1 MILARR
7 EEPIVSR
14 YRDRWTLS
22 RREIKEEDEVS
33 GLGFGGPGE
42 PDAFLATGVYETG
55 DFFEASSVDPKIHLL
70 GCGAAGREDDPAL
83 LLGDPTSLDSGEGF
97 LPGVGINTELDSAG
111 WKAGSVP
118 AHGCFQPTPGG
129 RIVVLRQNP
138 ASTGKAGF
146 SGGEVGTKEQ
156 DILFL
161 HRPGETAKKGE
172 RIEVG
177 QNTEESEQARPGA
190 AGDRRWEMGG
200 KIDPAGYFSNPR
212 QAMGGPAG
220 EREVGIGGEEKSRLG
235 ESLEKQELL
244 GPLCTTQGNQGVG
257 PG

>member
-1 MILARR
+1 MT
-7 EEPIVSR
+7 
-14 YRDRWTLS
+14 D
-22 RREIKEEDEVS
+22 K
-33 GLGFGGPGE
+33 
-42 PDAFLATGVYETG
+42 PDAFFAAGIEKAG
-55 DFFEASSVDPKIHLL
+55 DFFEASPGDPQFHLS
-70 GCGAAGREDDPAL
+70 GRGAAGREDNPAFSP
-83 LLGDPTSLDSGEGF
+83 GDPTSLDAGEGF
-97 LPGVGINTELDSAG
+97 LPGVGINTEFDSAG
-111 WKAGSVP
+111 WKSGPGSS
-118 AHGCFQPTPGG
+118 HGCLQPTASG
-129 RIVVLRQNP
+129 RIVILRQD
-138 ASTGKAGF
+138 STSPGKAGF

-200 KIDPAGYFSNPR
+200 KIDPAGYFFSPR
-212 QAMGGPAG
+212 QAVGGPAG